1 MGTNSQQGKPHGP
14 HSVQGDLKGGNR
26 MGLGLA
32 EQEELDQWEER
43 GGNLEEASEGDIQNG
58 PEQSGGF

>member
-1 MGTNSQQGKPHGP
+1 MDHG
-14 HSVQGDLKGGNR
+14 VQGELKEGNR

-43 GGNLEEASEGDIQNG
+43 GGHLEEASESEVQNG
-58 PEQSGGF
+58 PEQAGDCQEAAWD